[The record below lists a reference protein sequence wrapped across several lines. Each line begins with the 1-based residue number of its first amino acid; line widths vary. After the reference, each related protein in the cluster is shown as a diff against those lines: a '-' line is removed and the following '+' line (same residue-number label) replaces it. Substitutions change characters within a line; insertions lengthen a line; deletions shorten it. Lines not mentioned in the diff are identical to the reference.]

1 MRLPSSIRFTL
12 LALAIAFVS
21 DRGIAW
27 FLDGAYESDLRGQTG
42 GQINLYLQRTAP
54 PDVLVMGSS
63 RAHHGIDPAL
73 IDPDCYNLSHNGMNV
88 AFQAGLVDI
97 LAGRK
102 MLPRHLLLLQLQPED
117 LACGAAVMRHLQFL
131 KYHHGSAPYITSTI
145 DGLNWSERLK
155 YLSAGYRF
163 NGSALTIPLNAW
175 RSEQNSDRGNGFEPR
190 PAQPNDSDRVVLS
203 IIQQR
208 TTDSTLFKEIP
219 ADPMSTAGGD
229 ALGHIKALCDA
240 AGVTLLLFTAPYFE
254 CTPIRREA
262 YDRIGRAIRAAG
274 YEWIDYSCEGPQELR
289 HLRYWVDNDHVNAA
303 GAQKLTRRLAFDL
316 RRLGLLGW
324 SHTPR

>member
-1 MRLPSSIRFTL
+1 MRLSPSIRFTL
-12 LALAIAFVS
+12 LALAIAFLA
-21 DRGIAW
+21 DRSIAW
-27 FLDGAYESDLRGQTG
+27 FLDRAYQSDLRGQTG
-42 GQINLYLQRTAP
+42 GQINLFLQRPQP

-73 IDPDCYNLSHNGMNV
+73 IDPSCYNLSHNGMNV

-102 MLPRHLLLLQLQPED
+102 MLPKHLLVLQLQPED
-117 LACGAAVMRHLQFL
+117 LSAGGTVGRHLQFL

-145 DGLNWSERLK
+145 DGLSWSERLK
-155 YLSAGYRF
+155 YLSACYRF
-163 NGSALTIPLNAW
+163 NGSALTVPANAW
-175 RSEQNSDRGNGFEPR
+175 RSGRGPDPGNGFEPL
-190 PAQPNDSDRVVLS
+190 PVQANDSDRVVLS
-203 IIQQR
+203 IALQR

-219 ADPMSTAGGD
+219 GDPMATVGGE
-229 ALGHIKALCDA
+229 ALHHIKALCDS
-240 AGVTLLLFTAPYFE
+240 AGVQLLLFTAPYSE
-254 CTPIRREA
+254 CTPIRRDA

-274 YEWIDYSCEGPQELR
+274 YEWIDYSCEGPPELR
-289 HLRYWVDNDHVNAA
+289 HLHYWVDNDHVNAA

-324 SHTPR
+324 SRTPR